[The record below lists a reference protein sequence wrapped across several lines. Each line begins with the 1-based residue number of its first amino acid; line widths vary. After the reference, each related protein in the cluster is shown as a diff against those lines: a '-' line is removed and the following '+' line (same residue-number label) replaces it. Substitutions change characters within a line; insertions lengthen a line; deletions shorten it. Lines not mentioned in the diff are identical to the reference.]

1 MINDIIARLKATVP
15 MLKLV
20 GGAADFQAAVEAN
33 PPATPA
39 VFVIPVEDM
48 PGARFAA
55 DVTMQR
61 VTATVGLVLVVRNLA
76 DKHGAAASTDM
87 EVLRQAVKDQVFG
100 WQAKPELD
108 PFERGPGKHL
118 AFRDGHVWWQD
129 TLVTSYI
136 DRSKQ

>member
-1 MINDIIARLKATVP
+1 MIAEVIARLKATVP
-15 MLKLV
+15 ALKLV
-20 GGAADFQAAVEAN
+20 GGAADLQAAVEVN

-39 VFVIPVEDM
+39 VFVIPVEDS

-61 VTATVGLVLVVRNLA
+61 VTTVVGLVLVVKNLA
-76 DKHGAAASTDM
+76 DKHGAAAATDM
-87 EVLRQAVKDQVFG
+87 EALRQAVRDQVYG
-100 WQAKPELD
+100 WQARPELD